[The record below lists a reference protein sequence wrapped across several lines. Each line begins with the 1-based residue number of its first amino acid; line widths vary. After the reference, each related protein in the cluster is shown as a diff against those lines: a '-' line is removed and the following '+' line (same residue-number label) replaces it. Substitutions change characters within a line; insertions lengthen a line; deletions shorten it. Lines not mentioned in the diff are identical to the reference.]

1 VRRLEIVDYSYVEF
15 SALELESP
23 VVFRLKTFLRKSRL
37 ASHPAQFAGR
47 CHAMVSLGLKDLPGI
62 ARSLACIWTPS
73 VSTST
78 TKESR
83 LIEIAHLP
91 MNALT
96 SSSDIPTPP
105 FLAFIL
111 CSCYS
116 RQDDYHQHIVRSVMD
131 DICLPLAAISTHSS
145 CSAVSAV

>member
-1 VRRLEIVDYSYVEF
+1 VESFVRRLEIVDYSYVEF

-83 LIEIAHLP
+83 LIEIAHLFIGHP
-91 MNALT
+91 DSAILGLHFVLLLFKT
-96 SSSDIPTPP
+96 GRLSS
-105 FLAFIL
+105 A
-111 CSCYS
+111 Y
-116 RQDDYHQHIVRSVMD
+116 RQKCDG
-131 DICLPLAAISTHSS
+131 
-145 CSAVSAV
+145 